1 MKRFFMALFIF
12 LFFDISVQAQQ
23 WTVMLYFMSDNNLY
37 SNALDDIL
45 ELQKVHDTPG
55 VNFIVQIDSWQGA
68 RRYKIDNQGLHL
80 LAYLGDVNSGSPEAL
95 TNFGLWAANQYPS
108 KYNALVLWD
117 HGDGWSKDGK
127 YIGYDNQYFDYL
139 SVSQG
144 ELRYTFPLVKPMN

>member
-95 TNFGLWAANQYPS
+95 TNFGLWAANQCPS